1 MKRKKRILITAYHE
15 IGHYLMIKKFFNDFS
30 INGVVKEIELCP
42 KEFGRKGGRVRFSTN
57 VDFDYEFDYANTSI
71 EMLYGW
77 LSIAIAGFVAT
88 KLACNF
94 SPSDLVQYTDYIRAH
109 YYASILS
116 KKLKKT
122 PEKILK
128 ECEKEVKLYLAN
140 KRYLLDELSGILFKQ
155 RFLNRDTLETLA
167 NKYSL

>member
-15 IGHYLMIKKFFNDFS
+15 IGHYLIIKKFFNDCS

-57 VDFDYEFDYANTSI
+57 ADCDYEFDCAKASI
-71 EMLYGW
+71 EMLYGL
-77 LSIAIAGFVAT
+77 LSITIAGFVAT
-88 KLACNF
+88 KLAFNF
-94 SPSDLVQYTDYIRAH
+94 LPSDLVEYTDYISAH

-116 KKLKKT
+116 KKFKKT
-122 PEKILK
+122 PEEILK
-128 ECEKEVKLYLAN
+128 ECEKEVKLYLTN
-140 KRYLLDELSGILFKQ
+140 KRYLLDELSGILFKR
-155 RFLNRDTLETLA
+155 RFLNKDSLETLE